1 MSGGVGLGLA
11 VSRGWRAAIR
21 RHPWRA
27 LVLLL
32 PLASLLAY
40 GVAFAHSVWR
50 YQQVVARQEA
60 ARALV
65 LEHAQTI
72 DGIAMP
78 AGSRLQLQRA
88 GHPESFVEAEFA
100 QPVMVQGIAARR
112 LARRVS
118 TRYDAQ
124 SHAEI
129 GSDVLS
135 MSVFGDGPQRVHGWS
150 CDAALP
156 IEFEFK
162 GGRAVFEQCTLA
174 AGAAH
179 PLAIAGARLRASAGT
194 AYTDGHIDPD
204 RWIISLKEG
213 QSLRLAGMWLA
224 EASLRLHDDGTFFA
238 LSAGT
243 LICPHVMGPM
253 RYPPGTQVQTIAR
266 GWQGRRPW
274 LFTPAAH
281 THASYAGHADV
292 EASSSVVQ
300 SQDGEV
306 LSVAPSRELGVR
318 DWMKLGPH
326 AALPAC
332 PD

>member
-1 MSGGVGLGLA
+1 MIAAAIPSIWSYLLPLLSLLALVCLVVWGLGLA

-162 GGRAVFEQCTLA
+162 GGRAVFEQCTLLPA
-174 AGAAH
+174 
-179 PLAIAGARLRASAGT
+179 PPTPWPSLARACAPARVRPTPTVISIRIAGSSA
-194 AYTDGHIDPD
+194 
-204 RWIISLKEG
+204 
-213 QSLRLAGMWLA
+213 
-224 EASLRLHDDGTFFA
+224 
-238 LSAGT
+238 
-243 LICPHVMGPM
+243 
-253 RYPPGTQVQTIAR
+253 
-266 GWQGRRPW
+266 
-274 LFTPAAH
+274 
-281 THASYAGHADV
+281 
-292 EASSSVVQ
+292 
-300 SQDGEV
+300 
-306 LSVAPSRELGVR
+306 
-318 DWMKLGPH
+318 
-326 AALPAC
+326 
-332 PD
+332 

>member
-1 MSGGVGLGLA
+1 MIAAAIPSIWSYLLPLLSLLALVCLVVWGLGLA

-135 MSVFGDGPQRVHGWS
+135 MSVFGDGPNVCMAGRVTPRCRSSSSSKVAVRYSSNARW
-150 CDAALP
+150 LP
-156 IEFEFK
+156 APPTPWPSLA
-162 GGRAVFEQCTLA
+162 RACAPARVRPT
-174 AGAAH
+174 
-179 PLAIAGARLRASAGT
+179 PTVISIRIAGSSA
-194 AYTDGHIDPD
+194 
-204 RWIISLKEG
+204 
-213 QSLRLAGMWLA
+213 
-224 EASLRLHDDGTFFA
+224 
-238 LSAGT
+238 
-243 LICPHVMGPM
+243 
-253 RYPPGTQVQTIAR
+253 
-266 GWQGRRPW
+266 
-274 LFTPAAH
+274 
-281 THASYAGHADV
+281 
-292 EASSSVVQ
+292 
-300 SQDGEV
+300 
-306 LSVAPSRELGVR
+306 
-318 DWMKLGPH
+318 
-326 AALPAC
+326 
-332 PD
+332 